1 MFAFQKLELISDRLS
16 QCVDILQD
24 AEVSY
29 EGFSV
34 ISDLPIEA
42 LQDQIT
48 DLKRFQ
54 TTQVQQAKAQVCVLT
69 LILAEKL

>member
-1 MFAFQKLELISDRLS
+1 MS
-16 QCVDILQD
+16 QCMDLLQD
-24 AEVSY
+24 AEEGY

-34 ISDLPIEA
+34 ISNLPIES

-54 TTQVQQAKAQVCVLT
+54 TTQVQQTSVQVRV
-69 LILAEKL
+69 EKIA